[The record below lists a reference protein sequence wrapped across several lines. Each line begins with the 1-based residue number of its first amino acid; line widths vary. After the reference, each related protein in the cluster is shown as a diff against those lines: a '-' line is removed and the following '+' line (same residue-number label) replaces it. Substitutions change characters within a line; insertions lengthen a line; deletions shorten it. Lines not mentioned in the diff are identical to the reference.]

1 MPTRHAY
8 RCEVV
13 AEGLADNG
21 REITL
26 ATYRAVT
33 PRLAARWARSTARRY
48 ARLLSPGPAEPYLG
62 GARVTDFGRGCP
74 RPDDDL
80 RAWSDSAERYDDIL
94 RALASGHPFQLV
106 VTDYDARYAL
116 CVYPLPVRNPAPPP
130 VPARSARSRPYA
142 GAGRHRKPRRLL
154 LDLCGVS

>member
-1 MPTRHAY
+1 MPPPHAY

-13 AEGLADNG
+13 AEGLADNR

-26 ATYRAVT
+26 TTYRAAT

-62 GARVTDFGRGCP
+62 GAPVTDAGPGCP

-80 RAWSDSAERYDDIL
+80 RAWSDSDERYDDTM
-94 RALASGHPFQLV
+94 RTLAGGHPFQLV

-116 CVYPLPVRNPAPPP
+116 CVYPLPVRRPVPSP
-130 VPARSARSRPYA
+130 VPAESARPYA
-142 GAGRHRKPRRLL
+142 GAGRHRKPRRRL
-154 LDLCGVS
+154 LDLCEVS